1 MNNKEL
7 IDKMNKDMNNGF
19 ILNNNY
25 KLLEINNNSCI
36 VEGIIT
42 DTSKNNYNIAHGGYI
57 FGLADTAAGI
67 AAMSKGWKAVTLS
80 SNINYIKKA
89 KGNKL
94 IAEAKCLKQGKTISN
109 YEVSIYDEEN
119 NLIAKSTIEYFYI
132 E

>member
-42 DTSKNNYNIAHGGYI
+42 NTSKNNYNIAHGGYI
-57 FGLADTAAGI
+57 FGLADTAGGI
-67 AAMSKGWKAVTLS
+67 AAMLNGRKAVTLS

-89 KGNKL
+89 KGNRL
-94 IAEAKCLKQGKTISN
+94 IAKTICLKEGKTISN
-109 YEVSIYDEEN
+109 YEISIYDEEN
-119 NLIAKSTIEYFYI
+119 NLIAKSTIKYFYI
-132 E
+132 D

>member
-42 DTSKNNYNIAHGGYI
+42 NTSKNNYNIDHGGYI
-57 FGLADTAAGI
+57 FGLADTA
-67 AAMSKGWKAVTLS
+67 
-80 SNINYIKKA
+80 NR
-89 KGNKL
+89 L
-94 IAEAKCLKQGKTISN
+94 IAKTICLKEGKTISN
-109 YEVSIYDEEN
+109 YEISIYDEEN

-132 E
+132 D